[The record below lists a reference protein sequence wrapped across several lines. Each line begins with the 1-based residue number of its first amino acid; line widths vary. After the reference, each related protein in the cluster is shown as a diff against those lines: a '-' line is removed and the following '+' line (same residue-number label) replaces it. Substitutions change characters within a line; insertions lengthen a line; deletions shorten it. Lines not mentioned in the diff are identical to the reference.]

1 MTDMVASTGNEAIA
15 NAMRLANPDVCSAYP
30 ITPATEI
37 MHNFAGYAANGQVST
52 EMLLAESEQS
62 AISACIGAAAA
73 GGRVVT
79 ATSSQGLALMWEMLF
94 IASGMRLPIVMAV
107 CNRALSPPINI
118 GCDHS
123 DTMGARDCGWIQLYS
138 ENAQEAFDNM
148 LQAFRIAEHGDVR
161 LPIMVCLD
169 GFITSHSIESMRW
182 LDDATAR
189 AFVGE
194 FSQTAPLLD
203 IRRPVS
209 YGQLALSDT
218 YMEYRKAH
226 EQVMCGVLR
235 VARQVSDEYSRIS
248 GRSYDLFESYRLDDA
263 EIGIVVMS
271 SAAGTT
277 KDVIDRYREKGIR
290 AGLLKPRLYR
300 PFPYDGIA
308 QALKHL
314 KAVAVLDRSDC
325 FGGSLGPLFLD
336 IVGALSCHSNRP
348 ALINRIFGLGGRDYM
363 PDQCEQV
370 LDELMNIA
378 GGAPVRSVKEY
389 IGVREAAC

>member
-1 MTDMVASTGNEAIA
+1 MAKLVASTGNEAIA

-37 MHNFAGYAANGQVST
+37 MHNFASYAANGEVTT
-52 EMLLAESEQS
+52 EMLLAESEHS
-62 AISACIGAAAA
+62 AMSACIGAAAA

-79 ATSSQGLALMWEMLF
+79 ATSSQGLALMWETLF

-107 CNRALSPPINI
+107 CNRALSAPVNI

-123 DTMGARDCGWIQLYS
+123 DSMGTRDCGWIQLYS
-138 ENAQEAFDNM
+138 ENSQEAFDNM
-148 LQAFRIAEHGDVR
+148 LQAFRIAEHTALR

-182 LDDATAR
+182 VDDSAAR
-189 AFVGE
+189 SFVGDYC
-194 FSQTAPLLD
+194 QVTPLLD
-203 IRRPVS
+203 IEHPAN
-209 YGQLALSDT
+209 YGQLVLSDL

-226 EQVMCGVLR
+226 EQVMAKVPQVVR
-235 VARQVSDEYSRIS
+235 DVAREFRQVS

-263 EIGIVVMS
+263 EIAIVVMS

-277 KDVIDRYREKGIR
+277 KDIIDSYRDKGIK

-300 PFPYDGIA
+300 PFPYDEIS

-314 KAVAVLDRSDC
+314 KAVAVLDRSDS
-325 FGGSLGPLFLD
+325 FGTSFGPLYLD
-336 IVGALSCHSNRP
+336 IVAALNSCAERP
-348 ALINRIFGLGGRDYM
+348 VLINKIFGLGGRDYM
-363 PDQCEQV
+363 PDQGEQV
-370 LDELMNIA
+370 LDELLGIA
-378 GGAPVRSVKEY
+378 QGAPVRAAKEY
-389 IGVREAAC
+389 IGVRGSTC

>member
-1 MTDMVASTGNEAIA
+1 MTAMVASTGNEAVA

-37 MHNFAGYAANGQVST
+37 MHNFASYAANGHVAT

-62 AISACIGAAAA
+62 AISACIGASAA

-79 ATSSQGLALMWEMLF
+79 ATSSQGLALMWEMLY

-123 DTMGARDCGWIQLYS
+123 DTMGARDTGWIQLYS

-148 LQAFRIAEHGDVR
+148 LQAFRIAEHPDVR

-169 GFITSHSIESMRW
+169 GFITSHSIENVRW
-182 LDDATAR
+182 LDDETAKG
-189 AFVGE
+189 FVCE
-194 FSQTAPLLD
+194 YKQTTPLLD
-203 IRRPVS
+203 IKHPVS

-226 EQVMCGVLR
+226 EQVMRETQR
-235 VARQVSDEYSRIS
+235 VVREVSADFSRIS

-263 EIGIVVMS
+263 EVGIVVMS

-277 KDVIDRYREKGIR
+277 KEVIDGYREKGIK

-300 PFPYDGIA
+300 PFPYYEIA
-308 QALKHL
+308 EALKHL
-314 KAVAVLDRSDC
+314 KAVAVLDRSDS
-325 FGGSLGPLFLD
+325 FGASLGPLFLD
-336 IVGALSCHSNRP
+336 VVGAFSCHAERP
-348 ALINRIFGLGGRDYM
+348 MLINRIFGLGGRDYM
-363 PDQCEQV
+363 PDQCEHV
-370 LDELMNIA
+370 LDELISIA
-378 GGAPVRSVKEY
+378 KGAPVRSVKEY
-389 IGVREAAC
+389 IGLRESVC

>member
-1 MTDMVASTGNEAIA
+1 MEKMVASTGNEAIA

-37 MHNFAGYAANGQVST
+37 MHNFAGYAANGEVTT

-62 AISACIGAAAA
+62 AISGCIGASAA
-73 GGRVVT
+73 GGRVAT
-79 ATSSQGLALMWEMLF
+79 ATSSQGLALMWEMLY

-107 CNRALSPPINI
+107 CNRALSAPINI

-123 DTMGARDCGWIQLYS
+123 DSMGARDCGWIQLYS

-148 LQAFRIAEHGDVR
+148 LQAFRIAEHTDVR

-182 LDDATAR
+182 LDDETAK

-194 FSQTAPLLD
+194 YKQVAPLLD
-203 IRRPVS
+203 IKHPVC
-209 YGQLALSDT
+209 YGQLVLSDM

-226 EQVMCGVLR
+226 EQVMCGTLQVVR
-235 VARQVSDEYSRIS
+235 DVAEEFSRIS
-248 GRSYDLFESYRLDDA
+248 GRAYDLFENYRLDDA
-263 EIGIVVMS
+263 EIAIVVMS

-277 KDVIDRYREKGIR
+277 KDIIDQYREKGIK

-300 PFPYDGIA
+300 PFPYDEIA
-308 QALKHL
+308 MALKHL
-314 KAVAVLDRSDC
+314 KAVAVLDRSDS
-325 FGGSLGPLFLD
+325 FGSSLGPLFLD
-336 IVGALSCHSNRP
+336 VVGALSSCERRP

-363 PDQCEQV
+363 PEQCEHV
-370 LDELMNIA
+370 LDELMNLA
-378 GGAPVRSVKEY
+378 NGAPIRSIKEY
-389 IGVREAAC
+389 IGVRGAVC

>member
-1 MTDMVASTGNEAIA
+1 MERMVASTGNEAVA

-37 MHNFAGYAANGQVST
+37 MHSFASYAANGEVTT
-52 EMLLAESEQS
+52 EMLLAESEHS

-79 ATSSQGLALMWEMLF
+79 ATSSQGLALMNEMLY

-107 CNRALSPPINI
+107 CNRALSAPINI

-123 DTMGARDCGWIQLYS
+123 DSMGTRDSGWIQLYS
-138 ENAQEAFDNM
+138 ENSQEAFDNM
-148 LQAFRIAEHGDVR
+148 LQAFRIAEHMDVR

-182 LDDATAR
+182 VNDAAAR

-194 FSQTAPLLD
+194 YQQMTALLD
-203 IRRPVS
+203 IRHPAS
-209 YGQLALSDT
+209 YGPLVLSDM

-226 EQVMCGVLR
+226 EQVMCKVPQVVR
-235 VARQVSDEYSRIS
+235 DVAGEFEHIS
-248 GRSYDLFESYRLDDA
+248 GRSYGLFESYRLDDA

-277 KDVIDRYREKGIR
+277 KDIIDLYRDKGIK

-300 PFPYDGIA
+300 PFPYDEIA
-308 QALKHL
+308 TALKHL
-314 KAVAVLDRSDC
+314 KTVAVLDRSDS
-325 FGGSLGPLFLD
+325 FGSSFGPLYMD
-336 IVGALSCHSNRP
+336 IAGALYSCAERP
-348 ALINRIFGLGGRDYM
+348 VLINKIFGLGGRDYM
-363 PDQCEQV
+363 PEQAEYV
-370 LDELMNIA
+370 LDELMLIA
-378 GGAPVRSVKEY
+378 QGGQVKSAKEY
-389 IGVREAAC
+389 IGVRG

>member
-1 MTDMVASTGNEAIA
+1 MTKLVAATGNEAVA

-37 MHNFAGYAANGQVST
+37 MHNFAHYAANGKVTT
-52 EMLLAESEQS
+52 EMLLAESEHS
-62 AISACIGAAAA
+62 AMSACIGAAAA

-79 ATSSQGLALMWEMLF
+79 ATSSQGLALMWETLY

-107 CNRALSPPINI
+107 CNRALSAPINI

-123 DTMGARDCGWIQLYS
+123 DSMGTRDCGWIQLYS
-138 ENAQEAFDNM
+138 ENNQETFDNM
-148 LQAFRIAEHGDVR
+148 LQAFRIAEHMNVR

-182 LDDATAR
+182 MDDAAAR
-189 AFVGE
+189 TFVGE
-194 FSQTAPLLD
+194 YKQITPLLD
-203 IRRPVS
+203 IKHPAS
-209 YGQLALSDT
+209 YGPLVLSDM

-226 EQVMCGVLR
+226 EQVMSKVPQVVR
-235 VARQVSDEYSRIS
+235 DVAEEFKQIS

-277 KDVIDRYREKGIR
+277 KDIIDQYRQKGIR

-300 PFPYDGIA
+300 PFPYDEIA
-308 QALKHL
+308 SELKHL
-314 KAVAVLDRSDC
+314 KAVAVLDRSDS
-325 FGGSLGPLFLD
+325 FGSSFGPLYLD
-336 IVGALSCHSNRP
+336 ICGALSCNPQRP
-348 ALINRIFGLGGRDYM
+348 VLINKIFGLGGRDYM
-363 PDQCEQV
+363 PDQAEQV
-370 LDELMNIA
+370 LDELLSIA
-378 GGAPVRSVKEY
+378 QGAPVRLAKEY